1 MKKILKKSLTVS
13 LVLVFLLGAAF
24 IYSSPAEASYEG
36 RYVGYSW
43 AGEANGVAREDAS
56 RYIKTVLELD
66 KDGII
71 TDANMWFFVQNDG
84 YWTTRQSG
92 NAYIDVDFDVNPTM
106 AVPGENYEA
115 GDSMFTIYTTDM
127 MAFYATAVNNDGVI
141 AAVMVDPITR
151 YQFEMKFDADF
162 DFSRPVGDLTIGSD
176 YVTPTIRTSGSGL
189 LKPDTWDDLEN
200 STIFDVHGW
209 SHVVNMT
216 GELEGIDTDS
226 TIEEKL
232 TALGVEFADGQPQPK
247 EVEYGYFGTGGWEGN
262 FEAIEEY
269 LIGRDAT
276 EHTSLIDWSIDRYAG
291 GVNEDNI
298 FGVDVESGAT
308 RTAQNSIDT
317 LSGATVRVSRE
328 STSYQRALVAA
339 GILEESDVVIGRF

>member
-66 KDGII
+66 EDGII
-71 TDANMWFFVQNDG
+71 TDANMWFFVQEDG

-92 NAYIDVDFDVNPTM
+92 NAYIEVDFDVNPTM

-115 GDSMFTIYTTDM
+115 GDSMFTIYTADM
-127 MAFYATAVNNDGVI
+127 MAFYATAVNEDGLT

-151 YQFEMKFDADF
+151 YQFEMKFDAEF

-189 LKPDTWDDLEN
+189 LRPDTWDDLED

-232 TALGVEFADGQPQPK
+232 TAL
-247 EVEYGYFGTGGWEGN
+247 
-262 FEAIEEY
+262 
-269 LIGRDAT
+269 
-276 EHTSLIDWSIDRYAG
+276 SLS
-291 GVNEDNI
+291 
-298 FGVDVESGAT
+298 FS
-308 RTAQNSIDT
+308 SHH
-317 LSGATVRVSRE
+317 S
-328 STSYQRALVAA
+328 
-339 GILEESDVVIGRF
+339 